1 MGRLWKLKDK
11 STIRS
16 HPQLVGDDT
25 FEPSRI
31 RSVAVSSGEQVRGE
45 LVPTK
50 HLLGLTEVGL
60 TQAAACLAMML
71 LSNLSTG
78 ESVDVLKR
86 ASSEA
91 TLISTMAGSSAKLGQ
106 CPEEVMVYL

>member
-1 MGRLWKLKDK
+1 MGRLWKLKNK
-11 STIRS
+11 STIKS

-25 FEPSRI
+25 FEPGRI
-31 RSVAVSSGEQVRGE
+31 RSVAVSSGEKVRGE

-60 TQAAACLAMML
+60 TQAAASLAMML
-71 LSNLSTG
+71 LSNLSAG

-86 ASSEA
+86 ASGEA
-91 TLISTMAGSSAKLGQ
+91 PSISSLAGLSAKFGQ
-106 CPEEVMVYL
+106 CQEEVTAYL